1 MVLSVLFFQVNQR
14 LTEIFRYSGKE
25 PFAGLPVIVCGDFYQ
40 LPPVKGSPVY
50 SSATSI
56 KGFLALDLWKKF
68 QMVELTE
75 VMHQRGDHHFIRVL
89 NKIREGNI
97 DKDVE
102 YTVKAWFLETVISW
116 TCCAY
121 VCRKWT
127 SHNETQLNNLDSQL
141 VFIEATDE
149 FPNNI
154 NISGSQIDAI
164 KLRKI
169 SKTGNL
175 ESQLNLKVGSQ
186 VMIMS
191 NIDISDRLV
200 NGLVGRVT

>member
-25 PFAGLPVIVCGDFYQ
+25 PFAGLPVIACGDFYQ

-75 VMHQRGDHHFIRVL
+75 VMHQRGDHHFIREL

-97 DKDVE
+97 DKDIE
-102 YTVKAWFLETVISW
+102 YTVKAWFLETVIS
-116 TCCAY
+116 
-121 VCRKWT
+121 
-127 SHNETQLNNLDSQL
+127 
-141 VFIEATDE
+141 
-149 FPNNI
+149 
-154 NISGSQIDAI
+154 
-164 KLRKI
+164 
-169 SKTGNL
+169 
-175 ESQLNLKVGSQ
+175 
-186 VMIMS
+186 
-191 NIDISDRLV
+191 
-200 NGLVGRVT
+200 